1 MAEKLIELDIEQAG
15 DITIIAIRSQ
25 RVPVDM
31 SDSFEE
37 QIMQNIG
44 EPEAPKVV
52 IDFDGV
58 EFISSAILGK
68 LIKLNGRVVT
78 DRHGDLKLC
87 SLDERIAEVFKITG
101 LDTLFSIHKTR
112 NEALAA
118 LR

>member
-1 MAEKLIELDIEQAG
+1 MAGKPVELDIEQIG
-15 DITIIAIRSQ
+15 DIAIVAIRSQ

-37 QIMQNIG
+37 QVMRNIEG
-44 EPEAPKVV
+44 LEAPKVV

-68 LIKLNGRVVT
+68 LIKLSGRVVT
-78 DRHGDLKLC
+78 DQRGHLKLC

-101 LDTLFSIHKTR
+101 LEKLFSIHKTR
-112 NEALAA
+112 SEAVAA

>member
-1 MAEKLIELDIEQAG
+1 MTEKLIELDIEHIG
-15 DITIIAIRSQ
+15 DITIVAIRSL

-31 SDSFEE
+31 SGSFEE
-37 QIMQNIG
+37 QVVRVIEG
-44 EPEAPKVV
+44 LEAPKVV

-68 LIKLNGRVVT
+68 LIKLSGRVVT
-78 DRHGDLKLC
+78 DRQGHLTLC

-101 LDTLFSIHKTR
+101 LEKLFSIHGTR
-112 NEALAA
+112 SEAVAA

>member
-1 MAEKLIELDIEQAG
+1 MAEKPIELDIEHIG
-15 DITIIAIRSQ
+15 DITIVAIRSQ

-37 QIMQNIG
+37 QVMRNIG
-44 EPEAPKVV
+44 GLEAPKVV

-68 LIKLNGRVVT
+68 LIKLSGRVVT
-78 DRHGDLKLC
+78 DRRGHLKLC

-101 LDTLFSIHKTR
+101 LEKLFSIHETR
-112 NEALAA
+112 NEAVAA